1 MGISLLRKG
10 EVVMDLLILIKNGC
24 DSLTATFAP
33 SVDAIGL
40 HMVIGI
46 ATIMLVW
53 FGVQEA
59 LASAQGG
66 PGFSTAR
73 FFSFFLLI
81 TFAYCFVRFYD
92 GSIPG
97 IGYSLK
103 SFISGGAN
111 SLVDYIGNDSTQEVQ
126 TTIHD
131 ALGKVG
137 AFSPSL
143 TEPYALMCTYTV
155 QIILSILTALITVI
169 IAYGAIG
176 ATVLGL
182 LGPVFIPWMVFAKT
196 EFLFWG
202 WLKAFLSFQ
211 FYKVVAAAT
220 MSVMSHLLITYL
232 TSGATNIDA
241 PQKLI
246 AIMPGLLMLCFVA
259 GFILLK
265 IPAMTAAL
273 FSGHTGGHDGGI
285 GMATG
290 LITARLLR

>member
-1 MGISLLRKG
+1 
-10 EVVMDLLILIKNGC
+10 MDFLILIKNGC
-24 DSLTATFAP
+24 DNLTATVAP
-33 SVDAIGL
+33 SVDSLGV
-40 HMVIGI
+40 HMVVSL

-66 PGFSTAR
+66 PGFNVAK
-73 FFSFFLLI
+73 FLNFFLLI

-103 SFISGGAN
+103 GFVSGGTS
-111 SLVDYIGNDSTQEVQ
+111 SLVDYIGHDSTQQVQ
-126 TTIHD
+126 DTIHT
-131 ALGKVG
+131 ALAQVG
-137 AFSPSL
+137 TLSPSF
-143 TEPYALMCTYTV
+143 TEPYKLLCSYTV
-155 QIILSILTALITVI
+155 EVVLSILTALIAVI

-176 ATVLGL
+176 ATIVGL
-182 LGPVFIPWMVFAKT
+182 LGPVFIPWMVFDKT

-202 WLKAFLSFQ
+202 WLKAFLGFE

-232 TSGATNIDA
+232 TSGAMNVNS
-241 PQKLI
+241 PEKLVTV
-246 AIMPGLLMLCFVA
+246 MPALLMLCCVA

-265 IPAMTAAL
+265 IPAMTASL
-273 FSGHTGGHDGGI
+273 FSGHTGGHDAGMGI
-285 GMATG
+285 ATVAATRG
-290 LITARLLR
+290 LMG